1 MRYLKSN
8 FKMQIILSALKAEAI
23 PLINYYKLSPNNSI
37 GLQMYKS
44 DLLTI
49 LITGV
54 GKKNVNKALKEYLKK
69 SKNIDEAKFINIGI
83 AGGVKGNCK
92 IGEMFFINKVFDD
105 YIEVNYNI
113 KTGNRPNI
121 LENRVT
127 TVFEPILNN
136 GQGREGLVDMEA
148 YEICSVLSDFN
159 QLNKVTIIKIV
170 SDFMDSDTK
179 YLSSKQIQKLIKKKL
194 YDIDIFLND
203 NSKLYK

>member
-1 MRYLKSN
+1 
-8 FKMQIILSALKAEAI
+8 MQIILSALKAEAI
-23 PLINYYKLSPNNSI
+23 PLINYYKLVPNNSI
-37 GLQMYKS
+37 GLQMYKN

-69 SKNIDEAKFINIGI
+69 SKNIEEAKFINIGI

-105 YIEVNYNI
+105 YLEVDYNI
-113 KTGNRPNI
+113 KTGKRPNI
-121 LENRVT
+121 LENHVT

-159 QLNKVTIIKIV
+159 QLNKVIIIKIV

-179 YLSSKQIQKLIKKKL
+179 YLNSKQIQKLIKKNL

>member
-1 MRYLKSN
+1 
-8 FKMQIILSALKAEAI
+8 MQIILSALKAEAI
-23 PLINYYKLSPNNSI
+23 PLINYYKLVPNNSI
-37 GLQMYKS
+37 GLQMYKN
-44 DLLTI
+44 DLFTI

-54 GKKNVNKALKEYLKK
+54 GKKNVNKTLKEYLKK
-69 SKNIDEAKFINIGI
+69 TKNIEEAKFINIGI

-136 GQGREGLVDMEA
+136 GQEREGLVDMEA
-148 YEICSVLSDFN
+148 YEICSVLSDLN

-179 YLSSKQIQKLIKKKL
+179 YLSSKQIRKLIEKNL
-194 YDIDIFLND
+194 FDIDIFLKD
-203 NSKLYK
+203 NSKL

>member
-1 MRYLKSN
+1 
-8 FKMQIILSALKAEAI
+8 MQIILSALKAEAM
-23 PLINYYKLSPNNSI
+23 PLINYYKLVPNNSI
-37 GLQMYKS
+37 GLQMYNNDS
-44 DLLTI
+44 FTI

-54 GKKNVNKALKEYLKK
+54 GKKNVNKTLKEYLKK
-69 SKNIDEAKFINIGI
+69 SKNIEEANFINIGI
-83 AGGVKGNCK
+83 AGGVEGNCK

-105 YIEVNYNI
+105 YLEVDYNI

-121 LENRVT
+121 SENRVT

-136 GQGREGLVDMEA
+136 GQDREGLVDMEA
-148 YEICSVLSDFN
+148 YEICSILSDFN

-179 YLSSKQIQKLIKKKL
+179 YLSSKQIRKLIEKNL
-194 YDIDIFLND
+194 FDIDIFLKD

>member
-1 MRYLKSN
+1 
-8 FKMQIILSALKAEAI
+8 MQIILSALKAEAI
-23 PLINYYKLSPNNSI
+23 PLINYYKLVPNNSI
-37 GLQMYKS
+37 GLQMYKN
-44 DLLTI
+44 DLFAI

-54 GKKNVNKALKEYLKK
+54 GRKNVKKTLKEYLKK
-69 SKNIDEAKFINIGI
+69 SKNIEEAKFINIGI

-105 YIEVNYNI
+105 YLKANYNI

-136 GQGREGLVDMEA
+136 GQEREGLVDMEA

-170 SDFMDSDTK
+170 SDFMDLDTK
-179 YLSSKQIQKLIKKKL
+179 YLSSKQIQKLIEKNL

>member
-1 MRYLKSN
+1 
-8 FKMQIILSALKAEAI
+8 MQIILSALKAEAI
-23 PLINYYKLSPNNSI
+23 PLINYYKLVPNNSI
-37 GLQMYKS
+37 GLQMYKN
-44 DLLTI
+44 DLFTI

-54 GKKNVNKALKEYLKK
+54 GKKNVNKTLKEYLKK
-69 SKNIDEAKFINIGI
+69 TKNIEEANFINIGI

-105 YIEVNYNI
+105 YLEVDYNI

-121 LENRVT
+121 SENRVT

-136 GQGREGLVDMEA
+136 GQDREGLVDMEA
-148 YEICSVLSDFN
+148 YEICSILSDFN

-179 YLSSKQIQKLIKKKL
+179 YLSSKQIRKLIEKNL
-194 YDIDIFLND
+194 FDIDIFLKD

>member
-1 MRYLKSN
+1 
-8 FKMQIILSALKAEAI
+8 MQIILSALKAEAM
-23 PLINYYKLSPNNSI
+23 PLINYYKLVPNNSF
-37 GLQMYKS
+37 GLQMYNNDS
-44 DLLTI
+44 FTI

-54 GKKNVNKALKEYLKK
+54 GKKNVNKTLKEYLKK
-69 SKNIDEAKFINIGI
+69 SKNIEEANFINIGI

-105 YIEVNYNI
+105 YLEVDYNI

-121 LENRVT
+121 SENRVT

-136 GQGREGLVDMEA
+136 GQDREGLVDMEA
-148 YEICSVLSDFN
+148 YEICSILCDFN

-179 YLSSKQIQKLIKKKL
+179 YLSSKQIRKLIEKNL
-194 YDIDIFLND
+194 FDIDIFLKD

>member
-1 MRYLKSN
+1 
-8 FKMQIILSALKAEAI
+8 MQIILSALKAEAI
-23 PLINYYKLSPNNSI
+23 PLINYYKLVPNNSI
-37 GLQMYKS
+37 GLQMYKN

-69 SKNIDEAKFINIGI
+69 SKNIEEAKFINIGI

-105 YIEVNYNI
+105 YLEVDYNI
-113 KTGNRPNI
+113 KTGKRPNI
-121 LENRVT
+121 LENHVT

-159 QLNKVTIIKIV
+159 QLNKVIIIKIV

-179 YLSSKQIQKLIKKKL
+179 YLNSKQIQKLIKKKL

>member
-1 MRYLKSN
+1 
-8 FKMQIILSALKAEAI
+8 MQIILSALKAEAI
-23 PLINYYKLSPNNSI
+23 SLINYYKLVPNNSI
-37 GLQMYKS
+37 GIQMYKN
-44 DLLTI
+44 DLFTI

-54 GKKNVNKALKEYLKK
+54 GKKNVNKTLKEYLKK
-69 SKNIDEAKFINIGI
+69 TKNIEEAKFINIGI

-105 YIEVNYNI
+105 YLEVDYNI

-136 GQGREGLVDMEA
+136 GQEREGLVDMEA
-148 YEICSVLSDFN
+148 YEICSVLSDLN

-179 YLSSKQIQKLIKKKL
+179 YLSSKQIRKLIEKNL
-194 YDIDIFLND
+194 FDIDIFLKD
-203 NSKLYK
+203 NSKL

>member
-1 MRYLKSN
+1 
-8 FKMQIILSALKAEAI
+8 MQIILSALKAEAI
-23 PLINYYKLSPNNSI
+23 PLINYYKLVPNNSI
-37 GLQMYKS
+37 GLQMYKN
-44 DLLTI
+44 DLFTI

-69 SKNIDEAKFINIGI
+69 FKNIEEAKFINIGI
-83 AGGVKGNCK
+83 AGGIKGNCR

-105 YIEVNYNI
+105 YLEVDYNI

-121 LENRVT
+121 SENRVT

-136 GQGREGLVDMEA
+136 GQDREGLVDMEA
-148 YEICSVLSDFN
+148 YGICSILSDFN

-179 YLSSKQIQKLIKKKL
+179 YLSSKQIRKLIEKNL
-194 YDIDIFLND
+194 FDIDIFLKD

>member
-1 MRYLKSN
+1 
-8 FKMQIILSALKAEAI
+8 MQIILSALKAEAI
-23 PLINYYKLSPNNSI
+23 SLINYYKLVPNNSI
-37 GLQMYKS
+37 GLQMYKN
-44 DLLTI
+44 DLFTI

-54 GKKNVNKALKEYLKK
+54 GKKNVNKTLKEYLKK
-69 SKNIDEAKFINIGI
+69 TKNIEEAKFINIGI

-136 GQGREGLVDMEA
+136 GQEREGLVDMEA
-148 YEICSVLSDFN
+148 YEICSVLSDLN

-179 YLSSKQIQKLIKKKL
+179 YLSSKQIRKLIEKNL
-194 YDIDIFLND
+194 FDIDHFLND

>member
-1 MRYLKSN
+1 
-8 FKMQIILSALKAEAI
+8 MQIILSALKAEAI
-23 PLINYYKLSPNNSI
+23 SLINYYKLVPNNSI
-37 GLQMYKS
+37 GLQMYKN
-44 DLLTI
+44 DLFTI

-54 GKKNVNKALKEYLKK
+54 GKKNVNKTLKEYLKK
-69 SKNIDEAKFINIGI
+69 TKNIEEAKFINIGI

-121 LENRVT
+121 LESRVT

-136 GQGREGLVDMEA
+136 GQEREGLVDMEA
-148 YEICSVLSDFN
+148 YEICSVLSDLN

-179 YLSSKQIQKLIKKKL
+179 YLSSKQIRKLIEKNL
-194 YDIDIFLND
+194 FDIDIFLKD
-203 NSKLYK
+203 NSKL

>member
-1 MRYLKSN
+1 
-8 FKMQIILSALKAEAI
+8 MQIILSALKAEAI
-23 PLINYYKLSPNNSI
+23 PLINYYKLVPNNSI
-37 GLQMYKS
+37 GLQMYKN
-44 DLLTI
+44 DLFTI

-69 SKNIDEAKFINIGI
+69 TKNIEEAKFINIGI

-136 GQGREGLVDMEA
+136 GQEREGLVDMEA
-148 YEICSVLSDFN
+148 YEICSVLSDLN

-179 YLSSKQIQKLIKKKL
+179 YLSSKQIRKLIEKNL
-194 YDIDIFLND
+194 FDIDIFLKD
-203 NSKLYK
+203 NSKL

>member
-1 MRYLKSN
+1 
-8 FKMQIILSALKAEAI
+8 MQIILSALKAEAI

-37 GLQMYKS
+37 GLQMYKN

-105 YIEVNYNI
+105 YLEVDYNI
-113 KTGNRPNI
+113 KTGKRPNI
-121 LENRVT
+121 LENHVT

-159 QLNKVTIIKIV
+159 QLNKVIIIKIV

-179 YLSSKQIQKLIKKKL
+179 YLSSKQIQKLIEKNL

>member
-1 MRYLKSN
+1 
-8 FKMQIILSALKAEAI
+8 MQIILSALKAEAI
-23 PLINYYKLSPNNSI
+23 PLINYYKLVPNNSI
-37 GLQMYKS
+37 GLQMYNNNLFT
-44 DLLTI
+44 LLV
-49 LITGV
+49 TGV
-54 GKKNVNKALKEYLKK
+54 GKKNVNKTLKEYLKK
-69 SKNIDEAKFINIGI
+69 SKNIEEVQFINIGV

-105 YIEVNYNI
+105 YLEVDYNI

-179 YLSSKQIQKLIKKKL
+179 YLSSKQIRKLIEKNL
-194 YDIDIFLND
+194 FDIDIFLND

>member
-1 MRYLKSN
+1 
-8 FKMQIILSALKAEAI
+8 MQIILSALKAEAI
-23 PLINYYKLSPNNSI
+23 PLINYYKLVPNNSI
-37 GLQMYKS
+37 GLQMYKN

-69 SKNIDEAKFINIGI
+69 SKNIEEAKFINIGI

-105 YIEVNYNI
+105 YLEVDYNI
-113 KTGNRPNI
+113 KTGERPNI
-121 LENRVT
+121 LENHVT

-159 QLNKVTIIKIV
+159 QLNKVIIIKIV

-179 YLSSKQIQKLIKKKL
+179 YLSSKQIQKLIEKNL

>member
-1 MRYLKSN
+1 
-8 FKMQIILSALKAEAI
+8 MQIILSALKAEAI
-23 PLINYYKLSPNNSI
+23 PLINYYKLLPNNSI
-37 GLQMYKS
+37 GLHMYKN
-44 DLLTI
+44 DLFTI

-54 GKKNVNKALKEYLKK
+54 GKKNVNKTLKEYLKK
-69 SKNIDEAKFINIGI
+69 SKNIEEAKFINIGI

-105 YIEVNYNI
+105 YLEVDYNI

-121 LENRVT
+121 SENRVT

-136 GQGREGLVDMEA
+136 GQDREGLVDMEA
-148 YEICSVLSDFN
+148 YEICSILSGFN

-179 YLSSKQIQKLIKKKL
+179 YLSSKQIRKLIEKNL
-194 YDIDIFLND
+194 FDIDIFLKD

>member
-1 MRYLKSN
+1 
-8 FKMQIILSALKAEAI
+8 MQIILSALKAEAI

-37 GLQMYKS
+37 GLQMYKN

-69 SKNIDEAKFINIGI
+69 SKNIEEAKFINIGI

-105 YIEVNYNI
+105 YLEVDYNI
-113 KTGNRPNI
+113 KTGKRPNI
-121 LENRVT
+121 LENHVT

-159 QLNKVTIIKIV
+159 QLNKVIIIKIV

-179 YLSSKQIQKLIKKKL
+179 YLSAKQIQKLIKKNL

>member
-1 MRYLKSN
+1 
-8 FKMQIILSALKAEAI
+8 MQIILSALKAEAI
-23 PLINYYKLSPNNSI
+23 SLINYYKLVPNNSI
-37 GLQMYKS
+37 GLQMYKN
-44 DLLTI
+44 DLFTI

-54 GKKNVNKALKEYLKK
+54 GKKNVNKTLKEYLKK
-69 SKNIDEAKFINIGI
+69 TKNIEEAKFINIGI

-105 YIEVNYNI
+105 YLEVDYNI
-113 KTGNRPNI
+113 KIGNKLNI

-136 GQGREGLVDMEA
+136 GQEREGLVDMEA
-148 YEICSVLSDFN
+148 YEICSVLSDLN

-179 YLSSKQIQKLIKKKL
+179 YLSSKQIRKLIEKNL
-194 YDIDIFLND
+194 FDIDIFLKD
-203 NSKLYK
+203 NSKL

>member
-1 MRYLKSN
+1 
-8 FKMQIILSALKAEAI
+8 MQIILSALKAEAM
-23 PLINYYKLSPNNSI
+23 PLINYYKLVPNNSI
-37 GLQMYKS
+37 GLQMYNN
-44 DLLTI
+44 DLFTI

-54 GKKNVNKALKEYLKK
+54 GKKNVNKILKEYLKK
-69 SKNIDEAKFINIGI
+69 SKNIEEANFINIGI

-105 YIEVNYNI
+105 YLEVDYNI

-121 LENRVT
+121 SENRVT

-136 GQGREGLVDMEA
+136 GQDREGLVDMEA
-148 YEICSVLSDFN
+148 YEICSILSGFN

-170 SDFMDSDTK
+170 SDFMDLEAK
-179 YLSSKQIQKLIKKKL
+179 YLSSKQIRKLIEKNL
-194 YDIDIFLND
+194 FDIDIFLND

>member
-1 MRYLKSN
+1 
-8 FKMQIILSALKAEAI
+8 MQIILSALKAEAI
-23 PLINYYKLSPNNSI
+23 PLINYYKLVPNNSI
-37 GLQMYKS
+37 GLQMYKN
-44 DLLTI
+44 DLFTI

-54 GKKNVNKALKEYLKK
+54 GKKNVNKALKKYLKK
-69 SKNIDEAKFINIGI
+69 FKNIEEANFINIGI

-105 YIEVNYNI
+105 YLEVDYNI
-113 KTGNRPNI
+113 KPGNRPNI
-121 LENRVT
+121 SENRVT

-136 GQGREGLVDMEA
+136 GQDREGLVDMEA
-148 YEICSVLSDFN
+148 YEICSILSDFN

-179 YLSSKQIQKLIKKKL
+179 YLSSKQIRKLIEKNL
-194 YDIDIFLND
+194 FDIDIFLKD

>member
-1 MRYLKSN
+1 
-8 FKMQIILSALKAEAI
+8 MQIILSALKAEAI
-23 PLINYYKLSPNNSI
+23 PLINYYKLVPNNSI
-37 GLQMYKS
+37 GLQMYKN
-44 DLLTI
+44 DLFTI

-54 GKKNVNKALKEYLKK
+54 GKKNVNKTLKEYLKK
-69 SKNIDEAKFINIGI
+69 FKNIEEAKFINIGI
-83 AGGVKGNCK
+83 AGGIKGNCR

-105 YIEVNYNI
+105 YLEVDYNI

-121 LENRVT
+121 LENQVT
-127 TVFEPILNN
+127 TVFEPILDN
-136 GQGREGLVDMEA
+136 GQEREGLVDMEA

-179 YLSSKQIQKLIKKKL
+179 YLSSKQIRELIEKNL
-194 YDIDIFLND
+194 FDIDIFLKD

>member
-1 MRYLKSN
+1 
-8 FKMQIILSALKAEAI
+8 MQIILSALKAEAI

-37 GLQMYKS
+37 GLQMYKN

-69 SKNIDEAKFINIGI
+69 SKNIEEVKFINIGI

-105 YIEVNYNI
+105 YLEVDYNI
-113 KTGNRPNI
+113 KTGKRPNI
-121 LENRVT
+121 LENHVT

-159 QLNKVTIIKIV
+159 QLNKVIIIKIV

-179 YLSSKQIQKLIKKKL
+179 YLSSKQIQKLIEKNL

>member
-1 MRYLKSN
+1 
-8 FKMQIILSALKAEAI
+8 MQIILSALKAEAI

-37 GLQMYKS
+37 GLQMYKN

-54 GKKNVNKALKEYLKK
+54 EKKNVNKALKEYLKK

-105 YIEVNYNI
+105 YLEVDYNI
-113 KTGNRPNI
+113 KTGKRPNI
-121 LENRVT
+121 LENHVT

-159 QLNKVTIIKIV
+159 QLNKVIIIKIV

-179 YLSSKQIQKLIKKKL
+179 YLSSKQIQKLIEKNL

>member
-1 MRYLKSN
+1 
-8 FKMQIILSALKAEAI
+8 MQIILSALKAEAI

-136 GQGREGLVDMEA
+136 GQEREGLVDMEA
-148 YEICSVLSDFN
+148 YEICSVLSDLN

-179 YLSSKQIQKLIKKKL
+179 YLSSKQIQKLIEKNL
-194 YDIDIFLND
+194 FDIDIFLKD
-203 NSKLYK
+203 NSKL

>member
-1 MRYLKSN
+1 
-8 FKMQIILSALKAEAI
+8 MQIILSALKAEAI
-23 PLINYYKLSPNNSI
+23 PLINYYKLVPNNSI
-37 GLQMYKS
+37 GLQMYKN
-44 DLLTI
+44 DLFTI

-54 GKKNVNKALKEYLKK
+54 GKKNVNKALKKYLKK
-69 SKNIDEAKFINIGI
+69 FKNIEEAKFINIGI
-83 AGGVKGNCK
+83 AGGIKGNCR

-105 YIEVNYNI
+105 YLEVDYNI

-121 LENRVT
+121 LENHVT
-127 TVFEPILNN
+127 TVLEPILNN

-179 YLSSKQIQKLIKKKL
+179 YLSSKQIRKLIEKNL
-194 YDIDIFLND
+194 FDIDIFLKD

>member
-1 MRYLKSN
+1 
-8 FKMQIILSALKAEAI
+8 MQIILSALKAEAI
-23 PLINYYKLSPNNSI
+23 SLINYYKLVPNNSI
-37 GLQMYKS
+37 GLQMYKN

-69 SKNIDEAKFINIGI
+69 SKNIEEAKFINIGI

-136 GQGREGLVDMEA
+136 GQEREGLVDMEA

-159 QLNKVTIIKIV
+159 QLNKVIIIKIV

-179 YLSSKQIQKLIKKKL
+179 YLSSKQIQKLIEKNL

>member
-1 MRYLKSN
+1 
-8 FKMQIILSALKAEAI
+8 MQIILSALKAEAI
-23 PLINYYKLSPNNSI
+23 SLINYYKLVPNNSI
-37 GLQMYKS
+37 GLQMYKN
-44 DLLTI
+44 DLFTI

-54 GKKNVNKALKEYLKK
+54 GKKNVNKTLKEYLKK
-69 SKNIDEAKFINIGI
+69 TKNIEEAKFINIGI

-136 GQGREGLVDMEA
+136 GQEREGLVDMEA
-148 YEICSVLSDFN
+148 YEICSVLSDLN

-179 YLSSKQIQKLIKKKL
+179 YLSSKQIRKLIEKNL
-194 YDIDIFLND
+194 FDIDIFLKD
-203 NSKLYK
+203 NSKL

>member
-1 MRYLKSN
+1 
-8 FKMQIILSALKAEAI
+8 
-23 PLINYYKLSPNNSI
+23 
-37 GLQMYKS
+37 
-44 DLLTI
+44 
-49 LITGV
+49 
-54 GKKNVNKALKEYLKK
+54 
-69 SKNIDEAKFINIGI
+69 FINIGI

-105 YIEVNYNI
+105 YLEVDYNI

-121 LENRVT
+121 SENRVT

-136 GQGREGLVDMEA
+136 GQDREGLVDMEA
-148 YEICSVLSDFN
+148 YEICSILSGFN

-179 YLSSKQIQKLIKKKL
+179 YLSSKQIRKLIEKNL
-194 YDIDIFLND
+194 FDIDIFLND